1 MRLNLME
8 ILHKIKKSKLNIIL
22 IFLVL
27 LIVLLSIVYFKDDSR
42 YITEREFSELVRADQ
57 IKRAHIEDGTLS
69 FVYDGKRYKI
79 LTDIVNLK
87 ELSNHALIT
96 KEEDSGSGG
105 ISAILVIFTFA
116 FFLFVYYFETVL
128 ARCRRMDGVG
138 AARQNTSAGGDL
150 GDLSPSVSD
159 VRFSD
164 VAGIS
169 EVKDE
174 LIEIVDFLKN
184 PAKYRN
190 FGIKLPKGILMI
202 GEPGVGKTLIAK
214 AVAGE
219 ADVPFF
225 YQSGAS
231 FAEVFVGVGARRVRE
246 LFAKAKSCAPAI
258 IFIDEIDAVGGK
270 RGIGRND
277 EREATLN
284 QLLTEM
290 DGFEENSGVMVI
302 GATNKI
308 NLIDDALLRSG
319 RFDRRVFIGLP
330 NYKDRIEILKIYLE
344 GKRCSANINKVSRLC
359 VGFSGAGVAT
369 LVNEAAINALKRGS
383 DTIELSDFEN
393 VRMRVFY
400 GVQKSRILTEYEKEI
415 QAFYQG
421 AKALSA
427 YWYSFDFEK
436 IELLNDKFLN
446 EDFEIESKTQILN
459 QIKVLLSG
467 MAALQIH
474 KNDAFSN
481 SASDV
486 KQAIALA
493 QKMVFEL
500 AMGDSFTPSAQ
511 SVNKI
516 LQDCYDE
523 VSEIIRTMQDKL
535 NQISKQIFVYEFIT
549 FEDVQKICES
559 DGVEQ
564 EGVSAQ
570 EQDLQKPEEDSE
582 SSEEKPQDGTLNFD

>member
-42 YITEREFSELVRADQ
+42 YITEREFSELVRKDQ

-96 KEEDSGSGG
+96 KEEDNESGG

-128 ARCRRMDGVG
+128 ARRRRMDG
-138 AARQNTSAGGDL
+138 AARQSASSGGDL

-308 NLIDDALLRSG
+308 NMIDDALLRSG

-344 GKRCSANINKVSRLC
+344 GKRYSANINKVSRLC

-383 DTIELSDFEN
+383 DTIELGDFEN

-415 QAFYQG
+415 QSFYQG

-549 FEDVQKICES
+549 FEGVQSICDPAVAEQ
-559 DGVEQ
+559 DGTA
-564 EGVSAQ
+564 AQ
-570 EQDLQKPEEDSE
+570 EQDLQKLEKDSE
-582 SSEEKPQDGTLNFD
+582 SSEEKPQNGTLNFD

>member
-1 MRLNLME
+1 ME

-57 IKRAHIEDGTLS
+57 IKRAHIEDGNLNFT
-69 FVYDGKRYKI
+69 YDGKRYKI
-79 LTDIVNLK
+79 LVDLVDLK
-87 ELSNHALIT
+87 ELSNHALIS
-96 KEEDSGSGG
+96 KEKDDGTSG

-128 ARCRRMDGVG
+128 ARRRRMDGVG

-308 NLIDDALLRSG
+308 NMIDDALLRSG

-570 EQDLQKPEEDSE
+570 EQDLQKLEKDSE

>member
-1 MRLNLME
+1 ME

-57 IKRAHIEDGTLS
+57 IKRAHIEDGNLNFT
-69 FVYDGKRYKI
+69 YDGKRYKI
-79 LTDIVNLK
+79 LVDLVDLK
-87 ELSNHALIT
+87 ELSNHALIS
-96 KEEDSGSGG
+96 KEKDDGTSGIG
-105 ISAILVIFTFA
+105 ATLVIFTFV

-128 ARCRRMDGVG
+128 ARRRRMDG
-138 AARQNTSAGGDL
+138 AARQSASSGGEL

-231 FAEVFVGVGARRVRE
+231 FAEIFVGVGARRVRE

-270 RGIGRND
+270 RGVGRND

-523 VSEIIRTMQDKL
+523 ISEIIRTMQDKL

-570 EQDLQKPEEDSE
+570 EQDLQKLEKDSE

>member
-1 MRLNLME
+1 ME

-96 KEEDSGSGG
+96 KEEDSESGG
-105 ISAILVIFTFA
+105 ISVILVIFTFA

-128 ARCRRMDGVG
+128 ARRRKMDG
-138 AARQNTSAGGDL
+138 AARQSASSGGDL

-308 NLIDDALLRSG
+308 NMIDDALLRSG

-344 GKRCSANINKVSRLC
+344 GKRYSANINKVSRLC

-383 DTIELSDFEN
+383 DTIELGDFEN

-415 QAFYQG
+415 QSFYQG

-549 FEDVQKICES
+549 FEGVQSICDPAVAEQ
-559 DGVEQ
+559 DGTA
-564 EGVSAQ
+564 AQ
-570 EQDLQKPEEDSE
+570 EQDLQKLEKDSE
-582 SSEEKPQDGTLNFD
+582 SSEEKPQNGTLNFD

>member
-1 MRLNLME
+1 ME

-57 IKRAHIEDGTLS
+57 IKRAHIEDGNLNFT
-69 FVYDGKRYKI
+69 YDGKRYKI
-79 LTDIVNLK
+79 LVDLVDLK
-87 ELSNHALIT
+87 ELSNHALIS
-96 KEEDSGSGG
+96 KEKDDGTSG

-128 ARCRRMDGVG
+128 ARRRKMDG
-138 AARQNTSAGGDL
+138 AARQSASASGDL

-564 EGVSAQ
+564 EGVSAK
-570 EQDLQKPEEDSE
+570 EQDLQKLEKDSE

>member
-1 MRLNLME
+1 ME

-42 YITEREFSELVRADQ
+42 YITEREFSELVRKDQ

-96 KEEDSGSGG
+96 KEEDSESGG

-128 ARCRRMDGVG
+128 ARRRKMDG
-138 AARQNTSAGGDL
+138 AARQSASSGGDL

-559 DGVEQ
+559 DSVEQ
-564 EGVSAQ
+564 EGVSTQ
-570 EQDLQKPEEDSE
+570 EQDLQKPEKDSE

>member
-42 YITEREFSELVRADQ
+42 YITEREFSELVRKDQ

-96 KEEDSGSGG
+96 KEEDGGSGG

-128 ARCRRMDGVG
+128 ARRRRLDGVG
-138 AARQNTSAGGDL
+138 AARQGGANAEL

-308 NLIDDALLRSG
+308 NMIDDALLRSG

-564 EGVSAQ
+564 EGVSAK
-570 EQDLQKPEEDSE
+570 EQDSQKLEKDSE
-582 SSEEKPQDGTLNFD
+582 SSGEKPQNGTLNFD

>member
-1 MRLNLME
+1 ME

-57 IKRAHIEDGTLS
+57 IKRAHIEDGNLNFT
-69 FVYDGKRYKI
+69 YDGKRYKI
-79 LTDIVNLK
+79 LVDLVDLK
-87 ELSNHALIT
+87 ELSNHALIS
-96 KEEDSGSGG
+96 KEKDDGTSG

-128 ARCRRMDGVG
+128 ARRRRMDG
-138 AARQNTSAGGDL
+138 AARQSASASGDL

-308 NLIDDALLRSG
+308 NMIDDALLRSG

-570 EQDLQKPEEDSE
+570 EQYLQKPEKDSE

>member
-1 MRLNLME
+1 ME

-42 YITEREFSELVRADQ
+42 YITEREFSELVRKDQ

-96 KEEDSGSGG
+96 KEENNESGG

-128 ARCRRMDGVG
+128 ARRRRMDG
-138 AARQNTSAGGDL
+138 AARQSASAGGDL

-500 AMGDSFTPSAQ
+500 AMGDSFTSSAQ

-570 EQDLQKPEEDSE
+570 EQDLQTPKEDSE
-582 SSEEKPQDGTLNFD
+582 SSGEKPQDGTLNFD

>member
-1 MRLNLME
+1 ME

-42 YITEREFSELVRADQ
+42 YITEREFSELVRTDQ

-96 KEEDSGSGG
+96 KEEDNESGG

-128 ARCRRMDGVG
+128 ARRRKMDG
-138 AARQNTSAGGDL
+138 AARQSASSGGDL

-570 EQDLQKPEEDSE
+570 EQDLQKLEKDSE

>member
-57 IKRAHIEDGTLS
+57 IKRAHIEDGNLNFT
-69 FVYDGKRYKI
+69 YDGKRYKI

-96 KEEDSGSGG
+96 KEEDSESGG
-105 ISAILVIFTFA
+105 ISAILIIFTFA

-128 ARCRRMDGVG
+128 ARRRRMDG
-138 AARQNTSAGGDL
+138 AARQSASASGEL

-308 NLIDDALLRSG
+308 NMIDDALLRSG

-559 DGVEQ
+559 DGAEQ

-570 EQDLQKPEEDSE
+570 EQNLQKLEKDME
-582 SSEEKPQDGTLNFD
+582 SSEEKPQNGTLNFD

>member
-1 MRLNLME
+1 ME

-128 ARCRRMDGVG
+128 ARRRRLDGVG
-138 AARQNTSAGGDL
+138 AARQGGANAEL

-564 EGVSAQ
+564 EGVSAK
-570 EQDLQKPEEDSE
+570 EQDLQKLEKDSE

>member
-1 MRLNLME
+1 ME

-42 YITEREFSELVRADQ
+42 YITEREFSELVRKDQ

-96 KEEDSGSGG
+96 KEEDNESGG

-128 ARCRRMDGVG
+128 ARRRRMDGMG
-138 AARQNTSAGGDL
+138 TARQGGTSAEL

-523 VSEIIRTMQDKL
+523 VSEIIRTMQDKI

-570 EQDLQKPEEDSE
+570 EQDLQKLEKDSE
-582 SSEEKPQDGTLNFD
+582 SSEEKPQNGTLNFD

>member
-1 MRLNLME
+1 ME

-57 IKRAHIEDGTLS
+57 IKRAHIEGGNLNFT
-69 FVYDGKRYKI
+69 YDGKRYKI
-79 LTDIVNLK
+79 LVDLVDLK
-87 ELSNHALIT
+87 ELSNHALIS
-96 KEEDSGSGG
+96 KEKDDGTSG

-128 ARCRRMDGVG
+128 TRRRRLDGVG
-138 AARQNTSAGGDL
+138 AARQSASSGGDL

-308 NLIDDALLRSG
+308 NMIDDALLRSG

-570 EQDLQKPEEDSE
+570 EQDLQKLEKDSE

>member
-1 MRLNLME
+1 ME

-57 IKRAHIEDGTLS
+57 IKRAHIEDGNLN
-69 FVYDGKRYKI
+69 FIYDGKRYKI
-79 LTDIVNLK
+79 LVDLVDLK
-87 ELSNHALIT
+87 ELSNHALIS
-96 KEEDSGSGG
+96 KEKDDGTSG

-128 ARCRRMDGVG
+128 ARRRRMDGVG

-559 DGVEQ
+559 DGAEQ
-564 EGVSAQ
+564 EGVSEQ
-570 EQDLQKPEEDSE
+570 EQDLQKPEKDSE

>member
-1 MRLNLME
+1 ME

-57 IKRAHIEDGTLS
+57 IKRAHIEDGNLNFT
-69 FVYDGKRYKI
+69 YDGKRYKI
-79 LTDIVNLK
+79 LVDLVDLK
-87 ELSNHALIT
+87 ELSNHALIS
-96 KEEDSGSGG
+96 KEKDDGTSG
-105 ISAILVIFTFA
+105 ISATLVIFTFA

-128 ARCRRMDGVG
+128 ARRRRLDGVG
-138 AARQNTSAGGDL
+138 AARQGGANAEL

-559 DGVEQ
+559 DGAEQ

-570 EQDLQKPEEDSE
+570 EQNLQKLEKDME
-582 SSEEKPQDGTLNFD
+582 SSEEKPQNGTLNFD

>member
-42 YITEREFSELVRADQ
+42 YITEREFSELVRKDQ

-96 KEEDSGSGG
+96 KEEDNESGS

-128 ARCRRMDGVG
+128 ARRRRLDGVG
-138 AARQNTSAGGDL
+138 AARQSASAGGEL
-150 GDLSPSVSD
+150 CDLSPSVSD

-270 RGIGRND
+270 RGVGRND

-570 EQDLQKPEEDSE
+570 EQDLQKPKEDSE

>member
-1 MRLNLME
+1 ME

-57 IKRAHIEDGTLS
+57 IKRAHIEDGNLNFT
-69 FVYDGKRYKI
+69 YDGKRYKI
-79 LTDIVNLK
+79 LTDLVDLK
-87 ELSNHALIT
+87 ELSNHALIS
-96 KEEDSGSGG
+96 KEKDDGTSG

-128 ARCRRMDGVG
+128 ARRRRMDGIG
-138 AARQNTSAGGDL
+138 AARQGGANAEL

-467 MAALQIH
+467 MTALQIH

-559 DGVEQ
+559 DGAEQ
-564 EGVSAQ
+564 EGVSEQ
-570 EQDLQKPEEDSE
+570 EQDLQKLEKDSE

>member
-1 MRLNLME
+1 ME

-42 YITEREFSELVRADQ
+42 YITEREFSELVRKDQ

-96 KEEDSGSGG
+96 KEEDNESGG

-128 ARCRRMDGVG
+128 TRRRRLDGVG
-138 AARQNTSAGGDL
+138 AARQSASSGGDL

-270 RGIGRND
+270 RGVGRND

-570 EQDLQKPEEDSE
+570 EQDLQKLEKDSE

>member
-1 MRLNLME
+1 ME

-57 IKRAHIEDGTLS
+57 IKRAHIEDGNLNFT
-69 FVYDGKRYKI
+69 YDGKRYKI
-79 LTDIVNLK
+79 LVDLVDLK
-87 ELSNHALIT
+87 ELSNHALIS
-96 KEEDSGSGG
+96 KEKDDGTSG

-128 ARCRRMDGVG
+128 ARRRRLDGVG
-138 AARQNTSAGGDL
+138 AARQNTSASGEL

-570 EQDLQKPEEDSE
+570 EQNLQKLEKDSE

>member
-1 MRLNLME
+1 ME

-57 IKRAHIEDGTLS
+57 IKRAHIEDGNLNFT
-69 FVYDGKRYKI
+69 YDGKRYKI
-79 LTDIVNLK
+79 LVDLVDLK
-87 ELSNHALIT
+87 ELSNHALIS
-96 KEEDSGSGG
+96 KEKDDGTSG
-105 ISAILVIFTFA
+105 ISATLVIFTFA

-128 ARCRRMDGVG
+128 ARRRRMDG
-138 AARQNTSAGGDL
+138 AARQSASASGEL

-308 NLIDDALLRSG
+308 NMIDDALLRSG

-570 EQDLQKPEEDSE
+570 EQDLQKPEKDRE
-582 SSEEKPQDGTLNFD
+582 SSEEKPQNGMLNFD

>member
-1 MRLNLME
+1 ME

-57 IKRAHIEDGTLS
+57 IKRAHIEDGNLNFT
-69 FVYDGKRYKI
+69 YDGKRYKI
-79 LTDIVNLK
+79 LVDLVDLK
-87 ELSNHALIT
+87 ELSNHALIS
-96 KEEDSGSGG
+96 KEKDDGTSGIG
-105 ISAILVIFTFA
+105 ATLVIFTFA

-128 ARCRRMDGVG
+128 ARRRRMDG
-138 AARQNTSAGGDL
+138 AARQSASSGGDL

-308 NLIDDALLRSG
+308 NMIDDALLRSG

-559 DGVEQ
+559 DGAEQ
-564 EGVSAQ
+564 EGVSEQ
-570 EQDLQKPEEDSE
+570 EQDLQKLEKDSE

>member
-1 MRLNLME
+1 ME

-96 KEEDSGSGG
+96 KEEDNESGG

-128 ARCRRMDGVG
+128 ARRRRLDGVG
-138 AARQNTSAGGDL
+138 TARQGGSANAEL

-231 FAEVFVGVGARRVRE
+231 FAEVFVGIGARRVRE

-308 NLIDDALLRSG
+308 NMIDDALLRSG

-570 EQDLQKPEEDSE
+570 EQDLQKPKEDSE

>member
-1 MRLNLME
+1 ME

-42 YITEREFSELVRADQ
+42 YITEREFSELVRTDQ

-128 ARCRRMDGVG
+128 ARRRRMDGVG
-138 AARQNTSAGGDL
+138 AARQSASSGGDL

-308 NLIDDALLRSG
+308 NMIDDALLRSG

-344 GKRCSANINKVSRLC
+344 GKRYSANINKVSRLC

-383 DTIELSDFEN
+383 DTIELGDFEN

-415 QAFYQG
+415 QSFYQG

-564 EGVSAQ
+564 EGTSAQ
-570 EQDLQKPEEDSE
+570 EQDLQTPKEDSE

>member
-42 YITEREFSELVRADQ
+42 YITEREFSELVRKDQ
-57 IKRAHIEDGTLS
+57 IKRAHIEDGTLG

-96 KEEDSGSGG
+96 KEEDSGSGS

-128 ARCRRMDGVG
+128 ARRRRLDGVG
-138 AARQNTSAGGDL
+138 AVRQGGGANAEL

-570 EQDLQKPEEDSE
+570 EQDLQKSEKDSE

>member
-57 IKRAHIEDGTLS
+57 IKRAHIEDGNLNFT
-69 FVYDGKRYKI
+69 YDGKRYKI
-79 LTDIVNLK
+79 LVDLVDLK
-87 ELSNHALIT
+87 ELSNHALIS
-96 KEEDSGSGG
+96 KEKDDGTSG
-105 ISAILVIFTFA
+105 ISAISVIFTFA

-128 ARCRRMDGVG
+128 ARRRRLDGVG
-138 AARQNTSAGGDL
+138 AARQGGGANAEL

-570 EQDLQKPEEDSE
+570 EQNLQKLEKDME

>member
-1 MRLNLME
+1 ME

-27 LIVLLSIVYFKDDSR
+27 LIVLLLIVYFKDDSR

-128 ARCRRMDGVG
+128 ARRRRMDG
-138 AARQNTSAGGDL
+138 AARQSASASGEL

-549 FEDVQKICES
+549 FQDVQKICES

-564 EGVSAQ
+564 EGASAQ
-570 EQDLQKPEEDSE
+570 EQDLQKSEKDSE

>member
-1 MRLNLME
+1 
-8 ILHKIKKSKLNIIL
+8 
-22 IFLVL
+22 
-27 LIVLLSIVYFKDDSR
+27 
-42 YITEREFSELVRADQ
+42 
-57 IKRAHIEDGTLS
+57 
-69 FVYDGKRYKI
+69 
-79 LTDIVNLK
+79 
-87 ELSNHALIT
+87 
-96 KEEDSGSGG
+96 
-105 ISAILVIFTFA
+105 
-116 FFLFVYYFETVL
+116 
-128 ARCRRMDGVG
+128 
-138 AARQNTSAGGDL
+138 
-150 GDLSPSVSD
+150 
-159 VRFSD
+159 
-164 VAGIS
+164 
-169 EVKDE
+169 
-174 LIEIVDFLKN
+174 
-184 PAKYRN
+184 
-190 FGIKLPKGILMI
+190 
-202 GEPGVGKTLIAK
+202 
-214 AVAGE
+214 
-219 ADVPFF
+219 
-225 YQSGAS
+225 
-231 FAEVFVGVGARRVRE
+231 
-246 LFAKAKSCAPAI
+246 
-258 IFIDEIDAVGGK
+258 
-270 RGIGRND
+270 
-277 EREATLN
+277 
-284 QLLTEM
+284 
-290 DGFEENSGVMVI
+290 
-302 GATNKI
+302 
-308 NLIDDALLRSG
+308 
-319 RFDRRVFIGLP
+319 
-330 NYKDRIEILKIYLE
+330 
-344 GKRCSANINKVSRLC
+344 

-559 DGVEQ
+559 DGAEQ
-564 EGVSAQ
+564 EGVSEQ
-570 EQDLQKPEEDSE
+570 EQDLQKLEKDSE

>member
-42 YITEREFSELVRADQ
+42 YITEREFSELVRKDQ

-128 ARCRRMDGVG
+128 ARRRRMDGVG
-138 AARQNTSAGGDL
+138 AARQGGANAEL

-308 NLIDDALLRSG
+308 NMIDDALLRSG

-415 QAFYQG
+415 QSFYQG

-549 FEDVQKICES
+549 FEGVQSICDPAAAEQ
-559 DGVEQ
+559 DGAA
-564 EGVSAQ
+564 AQ
-570 EQDLQKPEEDSE
+570 EQYLQKPEKDSE
-582 SSEEKPQDGTLNFD
+582 SSGEKPQNGTLNFD

>member
-1 MRLNLME
+1 ME

-57 IKRAHIEDGTLS
+57 IKRAHIEDGNLNFT
-69 FVYDGKRYKI
+69 YDGKRYKI
-79 LTDIVNLK
+79 LVDLVDLK
-87 ELSNHALIT
+87 ELSNHALIS
-96 KEEDSGSGG
+96 KEKDDGTSG

-128 ARCRRMDGVG
+128 ARRRKMDG
-138 AARQNTSAGGDL
+138 AARQSASASGDL

-564 EGVSAQ
+564 EGASAQ
-570 EQDLQKPEEDSE
+570 EQNLQKLEKDSE

>member
-1 MRLNLME
+1 ME

-42 YITEREFSELVRADQ
+42 YITEREFSELVRKDQ

-96 KEEDSGSGG
+96 KEEDSGSSG

-128 ARCRRMDGVG
+128 ARRRRMDGIG
-138 AARQNTSAGGDL
+138 AARQGGANAEL

-308 NLIDDALLRSG
+308 NMIDDALLRSG

-570 EQDLQKPEEDSE
+570 EQDLQKLEKDSE

>member
-1 MRLNLME
+1 ME

-96 KEEDSGSGG
+96 KEEDNESGG

-128 ARCRRMDGVG
+128 ARRRRMDGT
-138 AARQNTSAGGDL
+138 ARQSASSGGEL

-564 EGVSAQ
+564 EGASAQ
-570 EQDLQKPEEDSE
+570 EQDLQKPKEDSE
-582 SSEEKPQDGTLNFD
+582 SSEEKPQNGTLNFD

>member
-1 MRLNLME
+1 ME

-42 YITEREFSELVRADQ
+42 YITEREFSELVRKDQ

-128 ARCRRMDGVG
+128 ARRRRLDGVG
-138 AARQNTSAGGDL
+138 AARQGGANAEL

-549 FEDVQKICES
+549 FEDVQNICES

-570 EQDLQKPEEDSE
+570 EQNLQKLEKDRE

>member
-42 YITEREFSELVRADQ
+42 YITEREFSELVRKDQ

-96 KEEDSGSGG
+96 KEEDGGSGG

-128 ARCRRMDGVG
+128 ARRRRMDG
-138 AARQNTSAGGDL
+138 AARQSASAGGDL

-344 GKRCSANINKVSRLC
+344 GKKCSANINKVSRLC

-549 FEDVQKICES
+549 FKDVQKICES

-564 EGVSAQ
+564 EGASAQ
-570 EQDLQKPEEDSE
+570 EQDLQKPKEDSE
-582 SSEEKPQDGTLNFD
+582 SSKEKPKDGTLNFD

>member
-1 MRLNLME
+1 ME

-42 YITEREFSELVRADQ
+42 YITEREFSELVRKDQ
-57 IKRAHIEDGTLS
+57 IKRAHIEDGNLNFT
-69 FVYDGKRYKI
+69 YDGKRYKI
-79 LTDIVNLK
+79 LVDLVDLK
-87 ELSNHALIT
+87 ELSNHALIS
-96 KEEDSGSGG
+96 KEKDDGTSG

-128 ARCRRMDGVG
+128 ARRRRMDGVG
-138 AARQNTSAGGDL
+138 AARQGGANAEL

-467 MAALQIH
+467 MAALQIY

-570 EQDLQKPEEDSE
+570 EQDLQKPEKDSE
-582 SSEEKPQDGTLNFD
+582 SSGEKPQNGTLNFD

>member
-1 MRLNLME
+1 ME

-128 ARCRRMDGVG
+128 ARRRRLDGVG
-138 AARQNTSAGGDL
+138 AARQSASSGGDL

-523 VSEIIRTMQDKL
+523 ISEIIRTMQDKL

-570 EQDLQKPEEDSE
+570 EQDLQKLEKDSE

>member
-1 MRLNLME
+1 ME

-57 IKRAHIEDGTLS
+57 IKRAHIEDGNLNFT
-69 FVYDGKRYKI
+69 YDGKRYKI

-128 ARCRRMDGVG
+128 ARRRRLDGVG
-138 AARQNTSAGGDL
+138 AARQGGGANAEL

-570 EQDLQKPEEDSE
+570 EQDLQKLEKDSE

>member
-1 MRLNLME
+1 ME

-57 IKRAHIEDGTLS
+57 IKRAHIEDGNLNFT
-69 FVYDGKRYKI
+69 YDGKRYKI

-128 ARCRRMDGVG
+128 ARRRRMDGVG
-138 AARQNTSAGGDL
+138 AVRQGGANAEL

-549 FEDVQKICES
+549 FEDVQSICDPAAAEQ
-559 DGVEQ
+559 DGAA
-564 EGVSAQ
+564 AQ
-570 EQDLQKPEEDSE
+570 EQYLQKPEKDSE
-582 SSEEKPQDGTLNFD
+582 NSEEKPQDGTLNFD

>member
-1 MRLNLME
+1 ME

-42 YITEREFSELVRADQ
+42 YITEREFNELVRADQ
-57 IKRAHIEDGTLS
+57 IKRAHIEDGNLNFT
-69 FVYDGKRYKI
+69 YDGKHYKI
-79 LTDIVNLK
+79 LVDLVDLK
-87 ELSNHALIT
+87 ELSNHALIS
-96 KEEDSGSGG
+96 KEKDDGTSGIG
-105 ISAILVIFTFA
+105 ATLVIFTFA

-128 ARCRRMDGVG
+128 ARRRRMDG
-138 AARQNTSAGGDL
+138 AARQSASSGGDL

-308 NLIDDALLRSG
+308 NMIDDALLRSG

-564 EGVSAQ
+564 EGASTQ
-570 EQDLQKPEEDSE
+570 EQDLQKSEKDSE
-582 SSEEKPQDGTLNFD
+582 SSEKKPQDGTLNFD